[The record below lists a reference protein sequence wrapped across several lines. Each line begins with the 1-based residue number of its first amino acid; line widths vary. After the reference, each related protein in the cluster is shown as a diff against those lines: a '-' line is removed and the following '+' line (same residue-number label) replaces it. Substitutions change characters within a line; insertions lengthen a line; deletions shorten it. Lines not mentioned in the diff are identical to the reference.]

1 MTQHLFKFLIV
12 TLLALLCSLARA
24 DIVTLKDGTII
35 EGVVVKEN
43 GAQVVIEVTIAN
55 IKTTKTYPRY
65 KVKSIEYKPVEPEE
79 ADIKHGEESKQSDD
93 GQADKETTHTPRRS
107 TTRATRKRSPR
118 ASANSKTRYIVI
130 PVHGTIG
137 EETNAVGLE
146 RALSQAS
153 KKQVEHVVFEIDSPG
168 GFVYDAVETLKV
180 LKKYDEAFNFHAL
193 VDGGAISASSVYV
206 AAADDIWVRPD
217 ARVGGAVAY
226 SKENSSGAAEV
237 DAKFNSIW
245 AAEIAARA
253 DSKGYPGEIFR
264 AMVVLEAEV
273 WMDSEGEVTSSRPA
287 GNAQQIDS
295 NSTILTIRA
304 SQMVKAG
311 MAKEFTGE
319 IRELGTALN
328 VENWIEIK
336 GIGLRAM
343 GDSAKERIAL
353 SERIDFAT
361 KIYDEASKE
370 LDQDHPAKF
379 NDYRVYMRRLLDP
392 SDFTGNRRSNNY
404 ESADAQD
411 AESINKWR
419 DRSRAAIKDLDRMIE
434 ALTELASVNRRA
446 ERVGALHLMMS
457 KNYGEKTYQNA
468 LKERDWLARNM
479 NKIPF
484 TTDGKIDYQP

>member
-1 MTQHLFKFLIV
+1 MTQHPFKFLIV

-43 GAQVVIEVTIAN
+43 GAQVAIEVTIAN

-79 ADIKHGEESKQSDD
+79 VNKKQAEESKPSGDT
-93 GQADKETTHTPRRS
+93 QADKDSSHTPRRS

-118 ASANSKTRYIVI
+118 ASANSKTRYILI

-146 RALSQAS
+146 RALSLAS

-180 LKKYDEAFNFHAL
+180 LKKYDEAFYFHAL

-273 WMDSEGEVTSSRPA
+273 WMDSEGKVTSSRPA

-311 MAKEFTGE
+311 MAKEFAGE
-319 IRELGTALN
+319 IRDMGTALK

-370 LDQDHPAKF
+370 LDQDHPTKF
-379 NDYRVYMRRLLDP
+379 NDYRVYLM
-392 SDFTGNRRSNNY
+392 FNQNEQNRNFNNRKTT
-404 ESADAQD
+404 APQD
-411 AESINKWR
+411 AESVNKWR

-457 KNYGEKTYQNA
+457 KDYGEKTYQKA